1 MLVDSTSWRDWINQP
16 FLLHT
21 HPFDRVS
28 LPFLPFFIFSSSS
41 PYSPGWSSDNYIT
54 WYLIQGSNMARR
66 SGRFKA
72 VDGDV
77 DDMEVEGMLIDD
89 DFSFLH
95 SHRSTTGQAD
105 DSGQVND
112 KGDKGQKGESAY
124 KIFEESSWRS
134 EIDDDDMDDGK
145 LGEGSGTTGAEGSKR
160 GISATSVFIDEK
172 LIM

>member
-1 MLVDSTSWRDWINQP
+1 
-16 FLLHT
+16 
-21 HPFDRVS
+21 
-28 LPFLPFFIFSSSS
+28 
-41 PYSPGWSSDNYIT
+41 
-54 WYLIQGSNMARR
+54 MARR

-124 KIFEESSWRS
+124 KIFEESS
-134 EIDDDDMDDGK
+134 
-145 LGEGSGTTGAEGSKR
+145 
-160 GISATSVFIDEK
+160 
-172 LIM
+172 